1 MLNRNKVIIIIGMI
15 ILAFIL
21 WTMSFTSVFVLAVSK
36 EGSFSHIFRVQD
48 GTTFS
53 IRWIHSV
60 EVEEW
65 EEFFEVDDRTI
76 FLEATRFK
84 TFGAGVP
91 NDVGE
96 DSFIKDGWLYM
107 TGIHR
112 EIGRELLIR
121 AGSNTRHRLII
132 HNREYLLSVPDHD
145 PVYILELRQMS
156 LIRFYYEQ
164 LLLRN

>member
-1 MLNRNKVIIIIGMI
+1 MYSKNRNVVIIGSF
-15 ILAFIL
+15 ILAFMI
-21 WTMSFTSVFVLAVSK
+21 WAMSFTSVIVLTVSK
-36 EGSFSHIFRVQD
+36 EGSLSYIFRVQD

-60 EVEEW
+60 EMEEW
-65 EEFFEVDDRTI
+65 EEFFVVENRKI
-76 FLEATRFK
+76 FLESTRFK

-112 EIGRELLIR
+112 EIGGELQIR
-121 AGSNTRHRLII
+121 AGSNTAHRFFII
-132 HNREYLLSVPDHD
+132 DREYMLSVANRD
-145 PVYILELRQMS
+145 PVYTFELRDMS
-156 LIRFYYEQ
+156 LIRLIFEQ
-164 LLLRN
+164 LLL